1 MADHHEQSQHAAP
14 ASHAQETAGHGTTT
28 TAAPAAH
35 GAAAHGTT
43 SASAPGS
50 SWVYLFSQFTTEAL
64 LFEGLLISVLC
75 AGYAA
80 FWILRKRRLG
90 VIDQA
95 VPAGVVRTYLN
106 ALILDAENLRAQL
119 FGLLASHGIQLQPGT
134 GASAMAAQFMAGH
147 MSQTASAHPA
157 AGANLGDPELLKK
170 FSELER
176 KMMDQ
181 TKAMDSITGEK
192 VRLEKELADAKAKG
206 GGGAA
211 GDTSDL
217 TNKIKELEARLAE
230 YSVIEDEL
238 ANLKR
243 LQQENAQLKAAL
255 AGAGGAV
262 AAGPAVP
269 APAPAAAAP
278 VAEEPAAEPAP
289 EPEAMLAAEAAPVVE
304 ATENPQFENLVDQV
318 EQSLQEAPAAEAAQ
332 VEAAPAAP
340 EPEAAAPLAAEAP
353 AVEAAPMAAEA
364 APTPESDKSNDD
376 LVAEFEKMLN
386 S

>member
-1 MADHHEQSQHAAP
+1 MSAPQKQSQHAP
-14 ASHAQETAGHGTTT
+14 
-28 TAAPAAH
+28 PAAH
-35 GAAAHGTT
+35 DASSAMSAKESMASHGSTL
-43 SASAPGS
+43 APGS
-50 SWVYLFSQFTTEAL
+50 SWIYLFSQFTTEAL

-75 AGYAA
+75 AAYAA

-106 ALILDAENLRAQL
+106 ALILDAESLRAQL

-134 GASAMAAQFMAGH
+134 GASAMAAQFM
-147 MSQTASAHPA
+147 TAAHAAPPTSPHPA
-157 AGANLGDPELLKK
+157 TGAGLGEPELLKK

-176 KMMDQ
+176 KMLEQ
-181 TKAMDSITGEK
+181 TQAMDSIAGEK
-192 VRLEKELADAKAKG
+192 IRLEKELAEAKTKG
-206 GGGAA
+206 GNGSGASA
-211 GDTSDL
+211 GDTAEF
-217 TNKIKELEARLAE
+217 TKKISELEARLAE
-230 YSVIEDEL
+230 YSVIEDDL

-262 AAGPAVP
+262 AAGSAIP
-269 APAPAAAAP
+269 APTIETEPVATIEAASQAEPEPVLAAEVAP
-278 VAEEPAAEPAP
+278 VAEP
-289 EPEAMLAAEAAPVVE
+289 
-304 ATENPQFENLVDQV
+304 TENAQFENLVDQV
-318 EQSLQEAPAAEAAQ
+318 EQSLQDAPAAEA
-332 VEAAPAAP
+332 EAAPIDAALATP
-340 EPEAAAPLAAEAP
+340 EPEAAVPSATAASDAPAAETT
-353 AVEAAPMAAEA
+353 PMSAEA